1 MDKLSLNAPRVMCF
15 PHISTQSRPPL
26 TFDLASSS
34 TNFYGCHLWSHCSHT
49 SCKCH
54 VLSKS
59 DMHLVKLNKVSL
71 IHAPIDLELRISNRE
86 WAKTTFECAA
96 ENKLNPI
103 SWVTL
108 CSPHVAVLVIA
119 RQGKAAAVVRRT
131 FNVLPLQLVG
141 STICSR
147 PPLPALLQGC
157 QKKVGKTPDAMNLWP
172 INRLWHTSYD
182 VICETQNIEFESC

>member
-1 MDKLSLNAPRVMCF
+1 M
-15 PHISTQSRPPL
+15 
-26 TFDLASSS
+26 
-34 TNFYGCHLWSHCSHT
+34 
-49 SCKCH
+49 
-54 VLSKS
+54 
-59 DMHLVKLNKVSL
+59 
-71 IHAPIDLELRISNRE
+71 
-86 WAKTTFECAA
+86 
-96 ENKLNPI
+96 
-103 SWVTL
+103 TL

-147 PPLPALLQGC
+147 PPLPALLQGR

-172 INRLWHTSYD
+172 IKRLWHTSYD